1 VVQGVE
7 EVADGARLDKGRMGA
22 WSTTSLVSRSD
33 EEARP
38 ERARASARSS
48 GSCVVESLRG
58 NGWEKDHQV
67 HRSEAK
73 EGEVEEGT
81 RAHRWTSI
89 SMETQRQ
96 YCSSDERLRRPSGA
110 IRRGKKGEEE
120 RRLRPSYRRGLPSK
134 RQGNKGD

>member
-1 VVQGVE
+1 VVQGIE
-7 EVADGARLDKGRMGA
+7 EVADGARLNKGRMGV
-22 WSTTSLVSRSD
+22 WSTASLVSRSD

-67 HRSEAK
+67 RRSEAK

-81 RAHRWTSI
+81 RAH
-89 SMETQRQ
+89 
-96 YCSSDERLRRPSGA
+96 
-110 IRRGKKGEEE
+110 
-120 RRLRPSYRRGLPSK
+120 
-134 RQGNKGD
+134 